1 MRRQRS
7 GVADQGDAAIEGW
20 MLKEGRLTG
29 WQRRWFGLYGSKLVY
44 WSSTDTSSKPKGAID
59 LETTQ
64 EVLDVDG
71 VLVVH
76 PNTGSGGRVVR
87 LNPVGDEPTRAEWLE
102 ALQDTLLGAQ
112 KERAESRAGI
122 EHSWSSISGNSGDSA
137 AALQSLAAQLVGI
150 DAAAAPALGSM
161 SEWTAA
167 LKLQGGSRI
176 RLAAT
181 AARRREEA
189 RQAACSAAAATAIAA
204 VHRGRAGRA
213 AAAVHRG
220 RVGAAQA
227 AARGFLSRRRQMRAA
242 QRRARWGALIAP
254 GEEVVLAGA
263 VQKKRRMLGAQT
275 RHLALTDRP
284 RLFYARAAAGSDVA
298 AAAAAVPAS
307 DGSGLE
313 LRGEVLGSS
322 IVGCELEGDRGFCVV
337 TPGQTFHF
345 TVNEALADVN
355 TAVPVAEGGES
366 GGVAGAAAGGD
377 GGGGGGG
384 GGGSRRASVQRVPG
398 ALAWVAALQ
407 HIVAANNAKLSHEG
421 WLSKRAIS
429 GSKALPPKRRHFTL
443 AVGGTLAYAKTKG
456 GTALGTVR
464 LTHDSIVRV
473 ASGGGSGSKGADCRF
488 EIVTPDM
495 GAHRSL
501 LVVAADVHDRER
513 WMAALQKEVA
523 ALRKQAKNSS
533 AAGGGR

>member
-44 WSSTDTSSKPKGAID
+44 WSSTDVSSKPKGAID

-122 EHSWSSISGNSGDSA
+122 EHSWSSISGNSGDPA
-137 AALQSLAAQLVGI
+137 AALQSLAAQLAEI
-150 DAAAAPALGSM
+150 DAAAPALGSM

-167 LKLQGGSRI
+167 LKLQGGSRV

-189 RQAACSAAAATAIAA
+189 RQAARSAAAATAIAA

-227 AARGFLSRRRQMRAA
+227 AARGFLSRRRQLRAA

-263 VQKKRRMLGAQT
+263 VQKKRWMLGAQT

-355 TAVPVAEGGES
+355 TAVPVAEGES

-377 GGGGGGG
+377 GGGGG
-384 GGGSRRASVQRVPG
+384 SRRASVQMVPG

-443 AVGGTLAYAKTKG
+443 AVGGALAYAKTKG

-473 ASGGGSGSKGADCRF
+473 ASGGGSASSGGKGVDCRF

-513 WMAALQKEVA
+513 WMTALQKEVT
-523 ALRKQAKNSS
+523 ALRKQAKSS
-533 AAGGGR
+533 STAGGGR